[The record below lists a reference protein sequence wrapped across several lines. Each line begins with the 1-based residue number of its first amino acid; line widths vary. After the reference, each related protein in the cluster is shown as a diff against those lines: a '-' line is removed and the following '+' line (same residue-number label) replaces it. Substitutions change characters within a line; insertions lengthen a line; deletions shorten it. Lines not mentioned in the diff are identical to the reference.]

1 VAKRTKTSANQPR
14 AKTQSAARTPMNGYE
29 RVAWVCLH
37 LLAVLVPIAMTN
49 PGVIGLAEAPL
60 TFDQFDII
68 KVVLQR
74 GIILIGLGAWLI
86 GLLLKG
92 STLRSS
98 RVEWVV
104 LAFLAWVVVTTVFSV
119 HPPTAVFGKYR
130 RFEGLISFFTY
141 ASVFFLTL
149 QLADRPTRI
158 RSLVR
163 TLVLASG
170 LVALYGLGQAVGI
183 DPIDWQRLPFEANR
197 PFSTYG
203 NPDLLGGYLMFPL
216 LLSIGLAL
224 SEKDMR
230 WRFAYWAIFVMNGLV
245 LLMSFVRGAWIGGFV
260 GLVVF
265 AIAASRAKVKLTGMD
280 WSFIGAGAAGG
291 VAVAAAS
298 LTVKSSVMNFY
309 NRIVSIFQF
318 DRGSALT
325 RFQIW
330 EAAVDAIAERPILG
344 WGADTFRLLFP
355 RFKPAE
361 YVAAAGYLSV
371 ADNVHNYPLQLATA
385 LGIPGVVLLYGLV
398 IFALAVSARHAFAR
412 DTGAER
418 LLVSGVWAAVV
429 AYLVHLLFGL
439 SVTGST
445 VFLWLCVGLLLSPV
459 ATRREVGAPAWG
471 AWVVPV
477 IALAVLAGTFFN
489 VRYLAADHFY
499 MRARV
504 MTRGLERVDNARRAV
519 ELNPY
524 NDMYRAEVAVA
535 WQDAFINL
543 AVAADPAQRDLAV
556 KYFQNAEEA
565 YRDTIAY
572 VPMEYDNYVFL
583 ANLYNQ
589 GGFYLD
595 TRYYEDA
602 VEVGLEGVEVEPY
615 GPGVRTQLAIAYMN
629 LGRYD
634 EAIEHAEFGAELD
647 PRYVEI
653 RAILGDAYRLAG
665 RLEDARAT
673 YEEVLEL
680 APDRTDAAAALESVE
695 ASLAAQG
702 E

>member
-1 VAKRTKTSANQPR
+1 MAKRKKPASP
-14 AKTQSAARTPMNGYE
+14 ARTAPASATRAPMNGYE

-49 PGVIGLAEAPL
+49 PGVIGLAEVPL

-68 KVVLQR
+68 KVFLQR
-74 GIILIGLGAWLI
+74 GLMLVGLGAWLV

-104 LAFLAWVVVTTVFSV
+104 LAFLAWVVITTIFSA
-119 HPPTAVFGKYR
+119 HPPTAIFGKYR
-130 RFEGLISFFTY
+130 RFEGLISFVTY
-141 ASVFFLTL
+141 ASVFFVTL
-149 QLADRPTRI
+149 QLADRPSRI

-170 LVALYGLGQAVGI
+170 VVALYGLGQAVGI

-197 PFSTYG
+197 PFATYG

-224 SEKDMR
+224 SEKDVR

-265 AIAASRAKVKLTGMD
+265 AIAASRARIKLTGMD

-309 NRIVSIFQF
+309 SRIVSIFQF
-318 DRGSALT
+318 NRGSALT

-371 ADNVHNYPLQLATA
+371 ADNVHNYPLQVATA
-385 LGIPGVVLLYGLV
+385 LGIPGLALLYGLF
-398 IFALAVSARHAFAR
+398 IFALIVSARHAFAR
-412 DTGAER
+412 GTGTDR

-445 VFLWLCVGLLLSPV
+445 VFLWLCIGLLLSPI
-459 ATRREVGAPAWG
+459 AAPRELRAPSWG
-471 AWVVPV
+471 VWVVPV
-477 IALAVLAGTFFN
+477 VVLAVLVGTVLNIRF
-489 VRYLAADHFY
+489 LAADNAY
-499 MRARV
+499 MQARI
-504 MTRGLERVDNARRAV
+504 MSRGLERVDNAQRAV

-524 NDMYRAEVAVA
+524 NDMYRAEVALA
-535 WQDAFINL
+535 WQDAFINI
-543 AVAADPAQRDLAV
+543 AVAADPTQRDLAEQ
-556 KYFQNAEEA
+556 YFQNAEDA
-565 YRDTIAY
+565 FRDTIEY

-583 ANLYNQ
+583 TNLYNQ
-589 GGFYLD
+589 GGYYLD
-595 TRYYEDA
+595 DRYYEDA
-602 VEVGLEGVEVEPY
+602 IEAGLDGVEVEPY
-615 GPGVRTQLAIAYMN
+615 GPAVRAQLAIAYTN

-634 EAIEHAEFGAELD
+634 QAIEHASFGAELD

-665 RLEDARAT
+665 RLEEARAT

-680 APDRTDAAAALESVE
+680 APDRTDAAAALEAVE
-695 ASLAAQG
+695 ASLAAGG